1 MTLAETL
8 FRPFETLIKPLD
20 LPVGPIP
27 DQGAFAVIWHF
38 AKMFRHVLVVV
49 GLLSILSSLIGIVL
63 VWSLAF
69 VIDGVNTQSAAEF
82 LSSNATTLICLVVLF
97 AVVDPVLTFVRSAFM
112 SQTVQVLLSSAMRW
126 QSHKAIESQDL
137 AFFEDIFAGQVASRI
152 GQVVGSV
159 QRQLMVAMQTVPRV
173 VIQFVGSFTLLAAL
187 APPLAAPVLIWIVAN
202 VALAWYAVPLY
213 TARAGKVAAATSRA
227 TGALT
232 DVYSNISMVK
242 QFSAEDAESGAIRT
256 VIGQTIDTQH
266 AENRAYILTDTAVNL
281 LNVALLISL
290 IAISLWGLT
299 AGTVSLG
306 EFAAAATI
314 ARSLSNSSGAFIG
327 LGQAMSRTIG
337 TIRDAMPVMTT
348 RPTVTDR
355 SDAPD
360 LSVTAGSIRF
370 DRVDFAY
377 PAGAD
382 AGQVIRQLSLSIA
395 PGEKVGLIGVSGAG
409 KSTLVALLLRLRDVD
424 GGSISIDG
432 QNVRDVRQAS
442 LRRSIGVVSQDSA
455 MLHRSIRDNIRYG
468 RPEATDA
475 EVWDVA
481 RMAQADGFIASLKD
495 AKGRSGLDAFAG
507 DRGVKLSGGQRQRI
521 SIARVLLKDAP
532 ILVLDEATSSLD
544 SEAEAA
550 IQSELDMLMAGKTVI
565 AIAHRLST
573 IAAMDR
579 LVVMDQGRIVE
590 EGTHDVLVARGGTY
604 AGLWKRQS
612 GGFLTGSGQAA
623 DARYSP

>member
-1 MTLAETL
+1 MTLTETL

-20 LPVGPIP
+20 LPVRPIP
-27 DQGAFAVIWHF
+27 DRGAVAVIWHF
-38 AKMFRHVLVVV
+38 AKMFRHILVVV
-49 GLLSILSSLIGIVL
+49 ALLSILSSLIGIVL
-63 VWSLAF
+63 VWALAF
-69 VIDGVNTQSAAEF
+69 VIDGVNTQGASAF
-82 LSSNATTLICLVVLF
+82 LEQNATTLIGLVILF
-97 AVVDPVLTFVRSAFM
+97 AVVDPVLTFVRQAFM

-126 QSHKAIESQDL
+126 QSHKAVESQDL

-173 VIQFVGSFTLLAAL
+173 VIQFVGSFVLLAAL
-187 APPLAAPVLIWIVAN
+187 APPLAAPVLIWIAAN

-232 DVYSNISMVK
+232 DVYANISMVK

-290 IAISLWGLT
+290 MAISLWGLT

-327 LGQAMSRTIG
+327 LGQAVSRTIG

-348 RPTVTDR
+348 RPTITDR
-355 SDAPD
+355 PDAPD
-360 LSVTAGSIRF
+360 LTVTQGAIRF

-382 AGQVIRQLSLSIA
+382 AGPVIRALTLSIA

-432 QNVRDVRQAS
+432 QDVRDVRQAS
-442 LRRSIGVVSQDSA
+442 LRRAIGVVSQDSA

-475 EVWDVA
+475 EVWEVA
-481 RMAQADGFIASLKD
+481 RMAQADGFIAALKD
-495 AKGRSGLDAFAG
+495 SKGRSGLDAFAG

-550 IQSELDMLMAGKTVI
+550 IQSDLDMLMAGKTVV

-590 EGTHDVLVARGGTY
+590 EGTHADLVARGGIY

-612 GGFLTGSGQAA
+612 GGFLLA
-623 DARYSP
+623 SPEAVPG